1 MESDSCK
8 RQGNYSSAFLHRV
21 DLDKTAYEEQVDWMG
36 QL

>member
-1 MESDSCK
+1 METDSRK
-8 RQGNYSSAFLHRV
+8 QQGNSSVCLHRA